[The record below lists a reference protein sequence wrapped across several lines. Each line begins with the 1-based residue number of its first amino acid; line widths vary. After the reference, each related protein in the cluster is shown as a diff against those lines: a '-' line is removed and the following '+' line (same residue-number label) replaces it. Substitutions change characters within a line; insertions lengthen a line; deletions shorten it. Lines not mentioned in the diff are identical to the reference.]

1 MPSAQII
8 AIGTE
13 LLLGVTQDTNTAFIA
28 RTLNQHGVDIFKT
41 TIIGDNQARIAREI
55 QNALQSAEI
64 IITTGGLGPTVDDPT
79 RQAVATAF
87 GVDIEYHPELWEQII
102 ARFCN
107 YNRQPSENNKRQ
119 AYLPQGAL
127 AIENPVG
134 TAPAFAYEKEGRIV
148 ISLPGVPSEM
158 KTLLLDHVLPLLQS
172 RFDLAGITLSRTLHT
187 AGMGE
192 SNVDELVADLETL
205 SNPTVGL
212 AAHPGQVDV
221 RITAKAA
228 SLELAERLIQ
238 PIEAKVRR
246 LLGVKIYGSD
256 AETLEGVLTQLLGQ
270 HNLTFD
276 LFIDQCLEDVAGE
289 IKTLSVFQ
297 STQFIPGHGIP
308 APELETLYNDKKE
321 HNYVSITCPDAQQ
334 PKIVDVLIHLES
346 HDYSSQRSFGGHPA
360 LMPLGLKNY
369 LLSTLRETIIQTKGD
384 ICKK

>member
-41 TIIGDNQARIAREI
+41 VIIGDNQARIAREI
-55 QNALQSAEI
+55 QSALQSADI

-102 ARFCN
+102 ARFRG

-134 TAPAFAYEKEGRIV
+134 TAPAFAYEKDGRIV

-172 RFDLAGITLSRTLHT
+172 RYDLAGITLSRTLHT
-187 AGMGE
+187 AGLGE

-228 SLELAERLIQ
+228 SLELAERLIK
-238 PIEAKVRR
+238 PVEAKVRR

-256 AETLEGVLTQLLGQ
+256 DETLEGITAALLEQ
-270 HNLTFD
+270 HRLSFD
-276 LFIDQCLEDVAGE
+276 LFIEKTLEASAGE
-289 IKTLSVFQ
+289 INQLSIFQ
-297 STQFIPGHGIP
+297 DTQFIPGQSATPP
-308 APELETLYNDKKE
+308 ALESLYNDKKE
-321 HNYVSITCPDAQQ
+321 HNYVSVTCPDAQQ
-334 PKIVDVLIHLES
+334 PKIVDVLIHLENQ
-346 HDYSSQRSFGGHPA
+346 DYPSQRSFGGHPA

-369 LLSTLRETIIQTKGD
+369 LLGTLRETLIQTKGD

>member
-55 QNALQSAEI
+55 QSALQSAEI

-102 ARFCN
+102 ARFRG

-119 AYLPQGAL
+119 AYLPQGAQ

-158 KTLLLDHVLPLLQS
+158 KTLLIDHVLPLLQS
-172 RFDLAGITLSRTLHT
+172 RFDMAGITLSRTLHT

-270 HNLTFD
+270 HNLAFD

-289 IKTLSVFQ
+289 IKNLSAFQ
-297 STQFIPGHGIP
+297 STQFIPGQGVP
-308 APELETLYNDKKE
+308 APDLETLYNDKKE

>member
-41 TIIGDNQARIAREI
+41 AIIGDNPTRIAREI
-55 QNALQSAEI
+55 QSALQSADI

-102 ARFCN
+102 ARFRG

-134 TAPAFAYEKEGRIV
+134 TAPAFAYEKDGRIV

-158 KTLLLDHVLPLLQS
+158 KTLLLDYVLPLLQS
-172 RFDLAGITLSRTLHT
+172 RYDLAGITLSRTLHT

-228 SLELAERLIQ
+228 SLELAERLIK
-238 PIEAKVRR
+238 PVEAKVRR

-256 AETLEGVLTQLLGQ
+256 GQTLVDVVAELLSQ
-270 HNLTFD
+270 HNLAFD
-276 LFIDQCLEDVAGE
+276 LFIDQGLQEVAGE
-289 IKTLSVFQ
+289 ITNLSVFQ
-297 STQFIPGHGIP
+297 SLKYISGRGVP
-308 APELETLYNDKKE
+308 APALETLYNDKKD
-321 HNYVSITCPDAQQ
+321 HNYVSISCPDANQ
-334 PKIVDVLIHLES
+334 PKVVDVLVHLDS
-346 HDYSSQRSFGGHPA
+346 INYPSQRSFGGHPA
-360 LMPLGLKNY
+360 LIPLGLKNY
-369 LLSTLRETIIQTKGD
+369 LLGTLRETIIQTKGD

>member
-41 TIIGDNQARIAREI
+41 AIIGDNPARIAREI
-55 QNALQSAEI
+55 QNALAQADI
-64 IITTGGLGPTVDDPT
+64 IITTGGLGPTVDDST

-102 ARFCN
+102 ARFRG

-134 TAPAFAYEKEGRIV
+134 TAPAFAYEKDGRIV

-172 RFDLAGITLSRTLHT
+172 RYDLAGITLSRTLHT

-228 SLELAERLIQ
+228 SLELAQRLIQ
-238 PIEAKVRR
+238 PVEARVRH

-256 AETLEGVLTQLLGQ
+256 GETLEGVVAELLSR
-270 HNLTFD
+270 NKLSFD
-276 LFIDQCLEDVAGE
+276 LFIDQGLEEIAGE
-289 IKTLSVFQ
+289 INTLSIFQ
-297 STQFIPGHGIP
+297 TTHFIPCQGATP
-308 APELETLYNDKKE
+308 PTLESLYNDKKE
-321 HNYVSITCPDAQQ
+321 HNYVSITCPDTKQ
-334 PKIVDVLIHLES
+334 PKIVDVLIHLE
-346 HDYSSQRSFGGHPA
+346 DQDFSSQRSFGGHPA

-369 LLSTLRETIIQTKGD
+369 LLGTLRETLIQTKGD

>member
-41 TIIGDNQARIAREI
+41 AIIGDNPARIAREI
-55 QNALQSAEI
+55 QNALEQADI

-87 GVDIEYHPELWEQII
+87 GVDIEYHPELWEQIL
-102 ARFCN
+102 ARFQG

-119 AYLPQGAL
+119 AYLPHGAL

-134 TAPAFAYEKEGRIV
+134 TAPAFAYERDRKIV

-158 KTLLLDHVLPLLQS
+158 KTLLLNYVLPLLQK
-172 RFDLAGITLSRTLHT
+172 RYDLAGITLSRTLHS

-238 PIEAKVRR
+238 PVEAKVRR

-256 AETLEGVLTQLLGQ
+256 AETLESVVAALLEQ
-270 HNLTFD
+270 HNLTFG
-276 LFIDQCLEDVAGE
+276 LFIDQGLEEVAGE
-289 IKTLSVFQ
+289 ITTLPVFQ
-297 STQFIPGHGIP
+297 SIQFIPGRGVP
-308 APELETLYNDKKE
+308 APVLETLYNDKKE
-321 HNYVSITCPDAQQ
+321 HNYVSITCPDADK
-334 PKIVDVLIHLES
+334 PKVVDVLVYLES
-346 HDYSSQRSFGGHPA
+346 ENYPSQRSFGGHPA
-360 LMPLGLKNY
+360 LIPLGLKNY

>member
-41 TIIGDNQARIAREI
+41 AIIGDNQARIAREI
-55 QNALQSAEI
+55 QNALQSADI

-102 ARFCN
+102 ARFRG

-134 TAPAFAYEKEGRIV
+134 TAPAFAYEKDGKIV

-158 KTLLLDHVLPLLQS
+158 KTLLLDYVLPLLQS
-172 RFDLAGITLSRTLHT
+172 RYDLAGITLSRTLHT

-192 SNVDELVADLETL
+192 SNVDELVADLEAL

-228 SLELAERLIQ
+228 SAELAQRLIQ
-238 PIEAKVRR
+238 PVEAKVRR
-246 LLGVKIYGSD
+246 LLGIKIYGSD
-256 AETLEGVLTQLLGQ
+256 GETLDDVVAELLSQ
-270 HNLTFD
+270 HSLSFD
-276 LFIDQCLEDVAGE
+276 LSIDQGLEEVAGE
-289 IKTLSVFQ
+289 ITNLPIFSSLK
-297 STQFIPGHGIP
+297 FISGRGVP
-308 APELETLYNDKKE
+308 APALETLYNDKKE
-321 HNYVSITCPDAQQ
+321 RNYVSITCPDANQ
-334 PKIVDVLIHLES
+334 PKVVDVLIHL
-346 HDYSSQRSFGGHPA
+346 DGVNYPSQRSFGGHPA
-360 LMPLGLKNY
+360 LIPLGLKNY
-369 LLSTLRETIIQTKGD
+369 LLGTLRETIIQTKGD